1 MIRIHS
7 QTQLTLE
14 GFETPFE
21 RSMDKNNRW
30 IKLSACIPWDDLA
43 NAYYQS
49 FNASTGRPAKDA
61 QLVIGAVIIKHR
73 LKLSDEETVAQI
85 QENPYLQYFCGLK
98 GFSIQAPFAPSL
110 LVEIRSIFLGAVD
123 WIGHDGFWI
132 KTVTSLIGFD
142 LCFEIAT
149 FIEGIPAQVIDF
161 SNALWREAHT
171 YLGTEL
177 NRFIKFAT
185 NNRAYM
191 RLMDTDDSVIAAMT
205 FSAIHLCLLAIDM
218 LNHPILF

>member
-21 RSMDKNNRW
+21 RTMNKNNRW
-30 IKLSACIPWDDLA
+30 VKLSACIPWDDLA

-61 QLVIGAVIIKHR
+61 RLVIGAVIIKHR

-98 GFSIQAPFAPSL
+98 RLFYPSSLCTVIIGRDTQAHG
-110 LVEIRSIFLGAVD
+110 RR
-123 WIGHDGFWI
+123 
-132 KTVTSLIGFD
+132 
-142 LCFEIAT
+142 CF
-149 FIEGIPAQVIDF
+149 
-161 SNALWREAHT
+161 
-171 YLGTEL
+171 
-177 NRFIKFAT
+177 
-185 NNRAYM
+185 
-191 RLMDTDDSVIAAMT
+191 
-205 FSAIHLCLLAIDM
+205 
-218 LNHPILF
+218 